1 MNVLVTGGA
10 GFIGRWLVKQ
20 LLADGHSVT
29 VLDNLSNGSIDNM
42 KEFLTN
48 FSVRFVQADINDPH
62 ELAEIFRH
70 KYEICYHLAAS
81 INVQDSIDDP
91 ETTFKNDVIGTFHIL
106 EEARKH
112 HVKVV
117 FMSTCMVYDK
127 AISDDG
133 IRETDPVKPASP
145 YAGAKLAAESMV
157 LSYFY
162 SFKLPTVVIR
172 PFNTYGPFQKT
183 NGEGGVVATFIK
195 KKLAG
200 EDLPIYG
207 DGTQTRDLLYVED
220 CARFVALAGY
230 SMRANGNIIQA
241 GFGEDIS
248 INELAEIIVGDKSR
262 MKHVPHIHPQSEIS
276 KLKSINEKAKEYLGW
291 KPIVGLK
298 EGVNRTEQWI
308 KSLEFNDSWQ
318 GR

>member
-20 LLADGHSVT
+20 LMADGHCVT
-29 VLDNLSNGSIDNM
+29 VLDNLSSGSINNIE
-42 KEFLTN
+42 EFLYN
-48 FSVRFVQADINDPH
+48 GCVRFVHADINDPH
-62 ELAEIFRH
+62 KLSEIFCH

-91 ETTFKNDVIGTFHIL
+91 KTTFENDVIGTFYIL

-112 HVKVV
+112 RVKVV
-117 FMSTCMVYDK
+117 FMSTCMVYDR
-127 AISDDG
+127 AISDEG

-162 SFKLPTVVIR
+162 TFKLPTVVIR
-172 PFNTYGPFQKT
+172 PFNTYGPFQKI

-195 KKLAG
+195 RKLTG
-200 EDLPIYG
+200 EALHLYG

-220 CARFVALAGY
+220 CARFVTLAGY
-230 SMRANGNIIQA
+230 SSRANGNIIHA

-248 INELAEIIVGDKSR
+248 INELAEIIVGDKAR
-262 MKHVPHIHPQSEIS
+262 IKHVPHIHPQSEIS

-291 KPIVGLK
+291 KPIVVLK
-298 EGVNRTEQWI
+298 EGINRTEEWI
-308 KSLEFNDSWQ
+308 KSVESDV
-318 GR
+318 